1 MINKLSFLLALLWAL
16 AGEARGVVDEM
27 SASRVRGAARKLNH
41 IVRNSPN
48 ASAQKKSTKKD
59 SGDAVDDGGDS
70 NGDESDGGQLSL
82 LPRWFDLLR
91 PCKLLEDQFRGS
103 INCETMLL
111 IPLLIERQVK
121 VEIYTDELCDPLTR
135 RICTT
140 PGFEVIVDFDDQ
152 YLTKNV
158 FFADVSIGPI
168 NVGTLNFGFDVC
180 LGEDEPVNESNATNT
195 FAESAS
201 LCGCEVSLA
210 DYPCNSCEFCEN
222 GGVSFDC
229 SNIVVGLT
237 NNGSC
242 DTLPRPQSILGD
254 SEKLDVSFP
263 DFLLNMKL

>member
-1 MINKLSFLLALLWAL
+1 MKSNLSLLLSLLWAL
-16 AGEARGVVDEM
+16 TIEARGVDEK
-27 SASRVRGAARKLNH
+27 SSRVRGAARKLNH
-41 IVRNSPN
+41 VVRNSPN
-48 ASAQKKSTKKD
+48 ASVEKKSNKKASED
-59 SGDAVDDGGDS
+59 TVDDGSDSDGD
-70 NGDESDGGQLSL
+70 DSDGGQLSL

-158 FFADVSIGPI
+158 FFADISIGPI
-168 NVGTLNFGFDVC
+168 NVGTLNFGIDVC
-180 LGEDEPVNESNATNT
+180 LDEEEEPVNQSNATSA

-242 DTLPRPQSILGD
+242 DTLPRPQSVLGD
-254 SEKLDVSFP
+254 SEKIDVSFP